1 MHTALNSLEI
11 LIIYNDILCYSLE
24 SKFILDFREFFSK
37 DFWNLKTWMGG
48 TIGSFNSCASMFK
61 TY

>member
-1 MHTALNSLEI
+1 MHTALNSLEV
-11 LIIYNDILCYSLE
+11 LIIYNDILCYSL
-24 SKFILDFREFFSK
+24 SLNSSLDFREFFSK

-48 TIGSFNSCASMFK
+48 TIASRNSCASMFK